1 MPGGSAGARCS
12 QALCLSMGTHAKVLN
27 VTSNMHIKRSQ
38 ALRRIDQCI
47 STWVDSFTIRDLSLA
62 ERVHA
67 RSQKARL
74 EEALAFAEL
83 PGLKFQ
89 PPAYAQEST
98 RREYALAAEANKFVI
113 ECLP

>member
-1 MPGGSAGARCS
+1 
-12 QALCLSMGTHAKVLN
+12 MGTNAKILN
-27 VTSNMHIKRSQ
+27 TSSNMRIKRSQ
-38 ALRRIDQCI
+38 ALRRVEQCI
-47 STWVDSFTIRDLSLA
+47 STWVDSFTIHDLSLA

-67 RSQKARL
+67 RSEKARL

-98 RREYALAAEANKFVI
+98 RREYALAAEANKFVV

>member
-1 MPGGSAGARCS
+1 
-12 QALCLSMGTHAKVLN
+12 MGTHAKVLN
-27 VTSNMHIKRSQ
+27 TTSNMRIKRSQ
-38 ALRRIDQCI
+38 AMRRVEQCI

-67 RSQKARL
+67 RSEKARL
-74 EEALAFAEL
+74 EEALALAEL

-89 PPAYAQEST
+89 PPANAQEST
-98 RREYALAAEANKFVI
+98 RREYHLVAEANRFAV

>member
-1 MPGGSAGARCS
+1 MD
-12 QALCLSMGTHAKVLN
+12 THAKVFN
-27 VTSNMHIKRSQ
+27 ISSNMRIKRSK
-38 ALRRIDQCI
+38 ALRRIEQCI

-67 RSQKARL
+67 RSEKARL

-83 PGLKFQ
+83 PGLRFQ

-98 RREYALAAEANKFVI
+98 RREYVLAAEANKFVI

>member
-1 MPGGSAGARCS
+1 MTGGSAGARCS

-67 RSQKARL
+67 RSERARL

-98 RREYALAAEANKFVI
+98 RREYALAAEANKFVVG
-113 ECLP
+113 CLS

>member
-1 MPGGSAGARCS
+1 
-12 QALCLSMGTHAKVLN
+12 MGTHAKVLN
-27 VTSNMHIKRSQ
+27 TTSNMHIKRSQ

-62 ERVHA
+62 ERVQY
-67 RSQKARL
+67 RSEQARL
-74 EEALAFAEL
+74 QQGLEYFVEGKDGKLVAKPFFAEI
-83 PGLKFQ
+83 PGLKFE

-98 RREYALAAEANKFVI
+98 RREHQLAAEANKFVV

>member
-1 MPGGSAGARCS
+1 
-12 QALCLSMGTHAKVLN
+12 MGTHAKVLN
-27 VTSNMHIKRSQ
+27 TTSNMHIKRSQ

-62 ERVHA
+62 ERVQY
-67 RSQKARL
+67 RSEQARL
-74 EEALAFAEL
+74 ATPLAFAES
-83 PGLKFQ
+83 PGLKFE

-98 RREYALAAEANKFVI
+98 RREHALAAEANRFVV